1 MTAGKPTVEL
11 HLLATEQRNSVSEL
25 LDTLSADQIARIIN
39 NEDKNVVP
47 AISRVLPQIARAI
60 DVIAQTIAAGGRLLY
75 VGAGTSGRIA
85 ALDAAE
91 VTPTFDVPPSV
102 VQCVIAGGPKALTAA
117 ADASEDSAAAGQ
129 RDLAKKRPGK
139 KDVVCGVAASGRTPY
154 TVAALEY
161 ARRQGARTVAVTCS
175 PGSPLERAA
184 EFAIVAEVGPEVV
197 TGSTRM
203 KAGTAQKLILN
214 MLTTGAMAR
223 LGYVF
228 GNLMVNVHPK
238 NEKLMER
245 GLGILMHAAAV
256 DRGHALRAL
265 KASGKSVPLAL
276 IMLKTGAK
284 KAEAAKRL
292 KAAKGN
298 IRKAITLP

>member
-1 MTAGKPTVEL
+1 MSSKPTL
-11 HLLATEQRNSVSEL
+11 DLRALATEQRNSASEL
-25 LDTLSADQIARIIN
+25 LDTLNADQIARVIN

-47 AISRVLPQIARAI
+47 AISRVLPQVARAI
-60 DVIAQTIAAGGRLLY
+60 DAIANAIAEGGRLIY

-85 ALDAAE
+85 VLDAAE
-91 VTPTFDVPPSV
+91 IPPTFNLPEKT
-102 VQCVIAGGPKALTAA
+102 VQYVLCGGTKALGTAA
-117 ADASEDSAAAGQ
+117 EYDEDSRKDGE
-129 RDLAKKRPGK
+129 RDVAKKKPGK
-139 KDVVCGVAASGRTPY
+139 KDVVVGIAASGRTPY

-161 ARRQGARTVAVTCS
+161 ARKQGAMTVAVVCS

-184 EFAIVAEVGPEVV
+184 HIAIVAEVGPEVV

-214 MLTTGAMAR
+214 MLSTGAMAR

-228 GNLMVNVHPK
+228 GNLMANVHVK

-245 GLGILMHAAAV
+245 GVSILMAAAEV
-256 DRGHALRAL
+256 ERERAVKAL
-265 KASGKSVPLAL
+265 KAAGKSVPLAL
-276 IMLKTGAK
+276 IMLKTGASK
-284 KAEAAKRL
+284 KDAEKRL

-298 IRKAITLP
+298 IRRAITS